1 VAAHRSHARAST
13 ARSTPSWPTKFPTYF
28 VRHPAKVAW
37 LVHQHRAAYELCGTP
52 FSDFEHTERD
62 VGLRKR
68 LLELDTEMLRECRGL
83 FSIARTVSARLQKYN
98 QLTAT
103 PLYHPPRLAASIRS
117 GPYGDYLLTVSRLE
131 KVKRIDLAIE
141 AMARV
146 RGSTKLVVAGDGS
159 ERAALAARVE
169 ARGLGDRVRLAGRV
183 GDAELIELLA
193 GARALLFTPFEEDY
207 GYVTLEAFL
216 ARKPVVTTTDSGGPL
231 EFVEDG
237 VNGLVA
243 APTPDAVA
251 DAVVRLASDAAAA
264 ARLGDAGYARARLIT
279 WDGVVEQLLTA
290 ARTGAPLSADA
301 SDVLVVVPTYNERE
315 NLAAA
320 RPAPAR
326 HRRPAGADRGRR
338 IARRHRHAG
347 RRARDGERRTP
358 HRDAPHRPTR
368 AGALLRGR
376 DAGGHAHRRALRVS
390 DGCRPVA

>member
-1 VAAHRSHARAST
+1 MRVLVLESQTPFVHGGAEILSRELLSALRGHGCEAELVSIPFRDSPREELMAHAAAWRLIDLTRALDRSIDAVVA
-13 ARSTPSWPTKFPTYF
+13 TKFPTYF

-52 FSDFEHTERD
+52 FSDFEHSERD
-62 VGLRKR
+62 VGLRQR

-146 RGSTKLVVAGDGS
+146 RGNTKLVVAGDGS

-169 ARGLGDRVRLAGRV
+169 ALGLGDRVRLAGRV
-183 GDAELIELLA
+183 DDAELIELLA

-216 ARKPVVTTTDSGGPL
+216 AHKPVITTTDSGGPL

-243 APTPDAVA
+243 APAPDAVA
-251 DAVVRLASDAAAA
+251 DAVARLASDAAAA
-264 ARLGDAGYARARLIT
+264 ARLGEAGYARARLIT
-279 WDGVVEQLLTA
+279 WDGVVEQLMTA
-290 ARTGAPLSADA
+290 ARAGAPS
-301 SDVLVVVPTYNERE
+301 
-315 NLAAA
+315 
-320 RPAPAR
+320 
-326 HRRPAGADRGRR
+326 
-338 IARRHRHAG
+338 
-347 RRARDGERRTP
+347 
-358 HRDAPHRPTR
+358 
-368 AGALLRGR
+368 
-376 DAGGHAHRRALRVS
+376 VS
-390 DGCRPVA
+390 

>member
-1 VAAHRSHARAST
+1 VKNRVLVLESQTPFVHGGAEILSRELLGALRGHGYEAELVSIPFRDSPRDELMAHAAAWRLIDVTRALDRSIDAVVA
-13 ARSTPSWPTKFPTYF
+13 TKFPTYF

-146 RGSTKLVVAGDGS
+146 RGNTRLIVAGDGS
-159 ERAALAARVE
+159 ERAALAARIE
-169 ARGLGDRVRLAGRV
+169 ALGLGDRVRLAGRV
-183 GDAELIELLA
+183 DDAELIELLA

-216 ARKPVVTTTDSGGPL
+216 ARKPVVTTSDSGGPL

-243 APTPDAVA
+243 APTPEAVA
-251 DAVVRLASDAAAA
+251 DAVARLASDAAAA
-264 ARLGDAGYARARLIT
+264 ARLGEAGYARARLIT
-279 WDGVVEQLLTA
+279 WDGVVEQLMTA
-290 ARTGAPLSADA
+290 AL
-301 SDVLVVVPTYNERE
+301 
-315 NLAAA
+315 
-320 RPAPAR
+320 
-326 HRRPAGADRGRR
+326 AGAQSV
-338 IARRHRHAG
+338 
-347 RRARDGERRTP
+347 P
-358 HRDAPHRPTR
+358 
-368 AGALLRGR
+368 
-376 DAGGHAHRRALRVS
+376 
-390 DGCRPVA
+390 

>member
-1 VAAHRSHARAST
+1 MSASRVLVLESQTPFVHGGAEILSRELLSALRGHGCEAELVSIPFRDSPREELMAHAAAWRLIDLTRALDRSIDAVVA
-13 ARSTPSWPTKFPTYF
+13 TKFPTYF

-146 RGSTKLVVAGDGS
+146 RGNTKLVVAGDGS

-243 APTPDAVA
+243 APTPGALANAVA
-251 DAVVRLASDAAAA
+251 RLASDAAAA

-279 WDGVVEQLLTA
+279 WDGVVEQLMTA
-290 ARTGAPLSADA
+290 ALAGAP
-301 SDVLVVVPTYNERE
+301 T
-315 NLAAA
+315 
-320 RPAPAR
+320 AP
-326 HRRPAGADRGRR
+326 
-338 IARRHRHAG
+338 
-347 RRARDGERRTP
+347 
-358 HRDAPHRPTR
+358 
-368 AGALLRGR
+368 
-376 DAGGHAHRRALRVS
+376 
-390 DGCRPVA
+390 